1 MRYIRL
7 LTTLS
12 VTAFAL
18 LAMRTDTLLQDQT
31 PRFYAEAK
39 IMSSDDD
46 CCYEL
51 LIIVHEIGTNNLSDR
66 IRAYGTMLQGPCC
79 GELTGQIMDSPLM
92 QDNAMQ
98 QRAISR
104 LLESDHRLM
113 EMINRA
119 AAEAIRNFQL
129 QRGGPFRRFEISPER
144 AFSTVR
150 LTLISNTETSIRLR
164 MVDFNGEVVVDYGDF
179 VVEEGSNEFNLSLKG
194 LGPGFYFIKIKQES
208 RIYTLPVEKQG

>member
-1 MRYIRL
+1 
-7 LTTLS
+7 
-12 VTAFAL
+12 
-18 LAMRTDTLLQDQT
+18 
-31 PRFYAEAK
+31 
-39 IMSSDDD
+39 
-46 CCYEL
+46 
-51 LIIVHEIGTNNLSDR
+51 
-66 IRAYGTMLQGPCC
+66 
-79 GELTGQIMDSPLM
+79 MDSPLM

-98 QRAISR
+98 QRAITR
-104 LLESDHRLM
+104 LLESDPRLI